1 MKLVSFLDE
10 KWLKNEDLKISAFDI
25 SVLRGFGIF
34 DFLRTYRH
42 QPFMLTEHID
52 RLFKSAKY
60 LGMIVPYNKEEIK
73 NIILEGIEKNKKQAV
88 DFAIR
93 IVVTGGVGIDSVTPG
108 KHSLL
113 IIFSPLQNYPK
124 SYYEKG
130 VKIITYQEKRVI
142 AEAKSLNYLVGVVA
156 LGKAKKQKAIEAIY
170 KDEKGKLYEGTT
182 SNFFVVMNNTIIT
195 PKNEILMGVT
205 RNVLLKLAKK
215 QGIKL
220 VEKDIYYK
228 DISKCKE
235 AFITASNKEIMPV
248 VQVDDKKI
256 GQGKVGPVTKK
267 LIEGFNTLT
276 SSYVFSY

>member
-1 MKLVSFLDE
+1 MKLVNFLDG
-10 KWLKNEDLKISAFDI
+10 KWLRNEDLKISAFDI

-42 QPFMLTEHID
+42 EPFMLTEHVD
-52 RLFKSAKY
+52 RLFKSAKH
-60 LGMIVPYNKEEIK
+60 LGMVVPYNKEEIK
-73 NIILEGIEKNKKQAV
+73 NIILEGIRRNKKEAA

-113 IIFSPLQNYPK
+113 VIFSPLQDYPK

-130 VKIITYQEKRVI
+130 VKIITYPEKRVI
-142 AEAKSLNYLVGVVA
+142 AEAKSLNYLIGVVA
-156 LGKAKKQKAIEAIY
+156 LGKAKKEKAVEAVY
-170 KDEKGKLYEGTT
+170 RDEKGKLYEGTT
-182 SNFFVVMNNTIIT
+182 SNFFVVMNKTIVT

-205 RNVLLKLAKK
+205 RQVLLKLAKK

-235 AFITASNKEIMPV
+235 AFITASNKEVMPV
-248 VQVDDKKI
+248 VKIDAKKV
-256 GQGKVGPVTKK
+256 GNGKVGPITKK
-267 LIEGFNTLT
+267 LIEDFRTLT
-276 SSYVFSY
+276 DSYTFS